1 MDEKFMKRALELAK
15 KGEGKV
21 NPNPLVG
28 ALIVKNNKIIGEGY
42 HEVYGGN
49 HAEINA
55 IKNSKESLGGATI
68 YVTLEPCHHY
78 GKTPPCVESIIK
90 HGFSKVFIGQIDPN
104 PLVAGKSIEKL
115 KKAGIEVKVGVLEEE
130 CIKLNEVFNKYI
142 LSNEPYVLLK
152 AAMSLDG
159 KIATTSG
166 ESMWITG
173 EISRE
178 NLHKLRNKYS
188 AIMVGVNTVI
198 KDNPSLTC
206 RVPNGRNPIRIIVDS
221 KIRIPLDSR
230 VLDISNESRCLI
242 ATTEKASKDKIKQ
255 LKDRGIE
262 VLILQDKD
270 ERVDIR
276 KLIEELGRLKIDGVL
291 LEGGGTLNFSF
302 LEAGLVDKVEFY
314 IAPKIIG
321 GDKAKTP
328 VEGVG
333 IGVLSETFNI
343 KNISTK
349 FLGEDL
355 LIEGYL
361 RG

>member
-1 MDEKFMKRALELAK
+1 M
-15 KGEGKV
+15 
-21 NPNPLVG
+21 
-28 ALIVKNNKIIGEGY
+28 
-42 HEVYGGN
+42 
-49 HAEINA
+49 
-55 IKNSKESLGGATI
+55 
-68 YVTLEPCHHY
+68 
-78 GKTPPCVESIIK
+78 
-90 HGFSKVFIGQIDPN
+90 
-104 PLVAGKSIEKL
+104 
-115 KKAGIEVKVGVLEEE
+115 
-130 CIKLNEVFNKYI
+130 
-142 LSNEPYVLLK
+142 
-152 AAMSLDG
+152 
-159 KIATTSG
+159 IATT
-166 ESMWITG
+166 
-173 EISRE
+173 
-178 NLHKLRNKYS
+178 K
-188 AIMVGVNTVI
+188 
-198 KDNPSLTC
+198 
-206 RVPNGRNPIRIIVDS
+206 
-221 KIRIPLDSR
+221 
-230 VLDISNESRCLI
+230 
-242 ATTEKASKDKIKQ
+242 KAPKDKIKQ

-262 VLILQDKD
+262 VLILPDKD

-333 IGVLSETFNI
+333 IGVLSEAFNI

>member
-1 MDEKFMKRALELAK
+1 MAEGFMRRALELAA

-28 ALIVKNNKIIGEGY
+28 AVIVKDNRIIGEGY
-42 HEVYGGN
+42 HEYYGGN

-55 IKNSKESLGGATI
+55 IKNSKESLEGATI

-78 GKTPPCVESIIK
+78 GKTPPCVDEIIK
-90 HGFSKVFIGQIDPN
+90 RKFSKVVIGQVDPN
-104 PLVAGKSIEKL
+104 PLVAGKSVEKL
-115 KKAGIEVKVGVLEEE
+115 KTHGIEVRVGVLEEE
-130 CIKLNEVFNKYI
+130 CKKLNEVFNKYI
-142 LSNEPYVLLK
+142 LINKPYVVLK

-159 KIATTSG
+159 KIATASG

-178 NLHKLRNKYS
+178 NVHKLRNKYS
-188 AIMVGVNTVI
+188 AIMVGVNTI
-198 KDNPSLTC
+198 IRDNPSLTC

-221 KIRIPLDSR
+221 KLRIPLDSR
-230 VLDISNESRCLI
+230 VLDISNRSRCLI

-255 LKDRGIE
+255 LKDRGVE
-262 VLILQDKD
+262 VLVLQDKD

-276 KLIEELGRLKIDGVL
+276 KLIEDLGRLKIDGVL

-333 IGVLSETFNI
+333 IGALNEAFNI

>member
-1 MDEKFMKRALELAK
+1 MDERFMKRALELAK

-28 ALIVKNNKIIGEGY
+28 AVIVKNNKIIGEGY
-42 HEVYGGN
+42 HELYGGN

-55 IKNSKESLGGATI
+55 IKSSKEPLEGTTI

-78 GKTPPCVESIIK
+78 GKTPPCVDSIIE
-90 HGFSKVFIGQIDPN
+90 HGFSKVLIGQIDPN
-104 PLVAGKSIEKL
+104 PLVSGKSIEKL
-115 KKAGIEVKVGVLEEE
+115 RKAGIEVEIGILEEE

-142 LSNEPYVLLK
+142 LSNKPYVVLK

-159 KIATTSG
+159 KIAAASG

-173 EISRE
+173 EMARAHGHE
-178 NLHKLRNKYS
+178 LRNKLS
-188 AIMVGVNTVI
+188 AIMVGINTVI

-206 RVPNGRNPIRIIVDS
+206 RVPHGRNPIRIIVDS
-221 KIRIPLDSR
+221 KLRIPLDSK
-230 VLDISNESRCLI
+230 VLDISNKSRCLV
-242 ATTEKASKDKIKQ
+242 ATTEKASKDKIKL
-255 LKDRGIE
+255 LKDKGIE
-262 VLILQDKD
+262 VLMLPYKD

-276 KLIEELGRLKIDGVL
+276 ALIEELGRLKIDSIL
-291 LEGGGTLNFSF
+291 LEGGGNLNFSF
-302 LEAGLVDKVEFY
+302 LEAGLVDKVAFY

-328 VEGVG
+328 VEGLG
-333 IGVLSETFNI
+333 IGALSEAFNI